1 MRIGRL
7 VAELG
12 EGLAEALW
20 PTRCVGCDQPGELI
34 CAECRAALPWVEQ
47 RRACPCCGAPHGFLT
62 CTECDGT
69 WPARATIAALGFH
82 GTPARMVTC
91 LKDGHELR
99 LAPVM
104 ASALLIALEE
114 ASAWPARDGLPRFSP
129 AATDGVCFVPATSA
143 AYARRG
149 FDHMELVAREL
160 CRASGLPL
168 TDVLVRPR
176 ARDQRV
182 LGRDERAANL
192 EGTMF
197 ARGDV
202 GGARLLLLD
211 DMATTG
217 ASIAEATRAL
227 LARGAASVTACV
239 LARVW

>member
-1 MRIGRL
+1 ML
-7 VAELG
+7 F
-12 EGLAEALW
+12 
-20 PTRCVGCDQPGELI
+20 PFP
-34 CAECRAALPWVEQ
+34 
-47 RRACPCCGAPHGFLT
+47 
-62 CTECDGT
+62 
-69 WPARATIAALGFH
+69 
-82 GTPARMVTC
+82 
-91 LKDGHELR
+91 
-99 LAPVM
+99 
-104 ASALLIALEE
+104 LIALEE

-149 FDHMELVAREL
+149 FDHMELVARER

-168 TDVLVRPR
+168 TDGLVRPR

-211 DMATTG
+211 DVATTG